1 MQEKIKNTNW
11 LKVKFHILKQEY
23 EVIEKFC
30 RTNFEISKEDEQDF
44 IATMIFFFANEE
56 LKEEANCRDTFD
68 FKKVVADFWEVQYEL
83 NKIKS
88 NNYALV
94 ANVPIKTFTNL
105 LNNERE
111 LYPEIAKCD
120 GNIRQTFMSYQ
131 AFLLIQSIKGGKLG
145 SKFVFD
151 KK

>member
-1 MQEKIKNTNW
+1 
-11 LKVKFHILKQEY
+11 
-23 EVIEKFC
+23 
-30 RTNFEISKEDEQDF
+30 
-44 IATMIFFFANEE
+44 MIFFFANEE
-56 LKEEANCRDTFD
+56 LKEEANYRDTFD

-88 NNYALV
+88 NNYELV

-120 GNIRQTFMSYQ
+120 SNIRQTFMSYQ
-131 AFLLIQSIKGGKLG
+131 AFLLIQTIKGGKL
-145 SKFVFD
+145 SPKFVFD
-151 KK
+151 KKLRIKQQGESE